1 MNEESA
7 MTKLEVIIRPE
18 KLEELQHQLEDMGLT
33 GMTVTE
39 VRGAGRQ
46 AGYVERYRGMEYR
59 VRLLPK
65 AKVELVVPDGII
77 EDVIKTIRN
86 ACHTGEVGDGKIFVS
101 KVDDAIRIRTG
112 DRRDDAL

>member
-1 MNEESA
+1 

-18 KLEELQHQLEDMGLT
+18 RLEELQHRLEGMGLT

-46 AGYVERYRGMEYR
+46 AGYVERYRGLEYR

-65 AKVELVVPDGII
+65 LKVELVVPDARVDETVEAVRG
-77 EDVIKTIRN
+77 
-86 ACHTGEVGDGKIFVS
+86 ACLTGEVGDGKIFLW
-101 KVDDAIRIRTG
+101 KLQDAVRIRTG
-112 DRRDDAL
+112 ERGNDAL

>member
-1 MNEESA
+1 
-7 MTKLEVIIRPE
+7 MTKMEAIIRPD
-18 KLEELQHQLEDMGLT
+18 KLEDLQHELEAMGLT

-65 AKVELVVPDGII
+65 VKVEAVAPDPIVDDVVK
-77 EDVIKTIRN
+77 VIRD
-86 ACHTGEVGDGKIFVS
+86 ACLTGEVGDGKIFLW
-101 KVDDAIRIRTG
+101 KLDDAIRIRTG
-112 DRRDDAL
+112 DRGNEAL

>member
-1 MNEESA
+1 
-7 MTKLEVIIRPE
+7 MTKLEVIVRPE
-18 KLEELQHQLEDMGLT
+18 KLEALQHELEEMGLT

-65 AKVELVVPDGII
+65 MKVEVVVPDPLV
-77 EDVIKTIRN
+77 EEAIKSIRN
-86 ACHTGEVGDGKIFVS
+86 ACFTGEVGDGKIFLW

-112 DRRDDAL
+112 DRGNEAL

>member
-1 MNEESA
+1 
-7 MTKLEVIIRPE
+7 MTKIDVVIRPDRLE
-18 KLEELQHQLEDMGLT
+18 QLQNSLEELGLT

-65 AKVELVVPDGII
+65 VKVELVVADSKV
-77 EDVIKTIRN
+77 EDVIKTIRE
-86 ACHTGEVGDGKIFVS
+86 ACYTGEVGDGKIFLS
-101 KVDDAIRIRTG
+101 KLDDAVRIRTG
-112 DRRDDAL
+112 DRGDEAL

>member
-1 MNEESA
+1 
-7 MTKLEVIIRPE
+7 MTKVEVVIRPE
-18 KLEELQHQLEDMGLT
+18 KLEELQHDLEELGLT

-65 AKVELVVPDGII
+65 VKIELVVADTMV
-77 EDVIKTIRN
+77 EDVINTIRK
-86 ACHTGEVGDGKIFVS
+86 ACYTGEVGDGKIFIS
-101 KVDDAIRIRTG
+101 KLDDAVRIRTG
-112 DRRDDAL
+112 DRGNEAI

>member
-1 MNEESA
+1 
-7 MTKLEVIIRPE
+7 MTKIDVVIRPDRLE
-18 KLEELQHQLEDMGLT
+18 QLQNALEELGLT

-65 AKVELVVPDGII
+65 VKVELVVADSRV
-77 EDVIKTIRN
+77 EDVIKSIRE
-86 ACHTGEVGDGKIFVS
+86 ACYTGEVGDGKIFLS
-101 KVDDAIRIRTG
+101 RLDDAVRIRTG
-112 DRRDDAL
+112 DRGDEAL

>member
-1 MNEESA
+1 
-7 MTKLEVIIRPE
+7 MTKIEVVIRPE
-18 KLEELQHQLEDMGLT
+18 KLEDLQHELEEMNLT

-46 AGYVERYRGMEYR
+46 AGYVERYRGLEYR

-65 AKVELVVPDGII
+65 VKVELVIPDAML

-86 ACHTGEVGDGKIFVS
+86 ACYTGEVGDGKIFIS
-101 KVDDAIRIRTG
+101 KLDDAVRIRTG
-112 DRRDDAL
+112 DRGNEAL

>member
-1 MNEESA
+1 
-7 MTKLEVIIRPE
+7 MTKMEVIIRPE
-18 KLEELQHQLEDMGLT
+18 RLEDLQHELEEMGLT

-46 AGYVERYRGMEYR
+46 AGYVERYRGQEYR

-65 AKVELVVPDGII
+65 SKVEVVVPDPMV

-86 ACHTGEVGDGKIFVS
+86 ACFTGEVGDGKIFLFPVG
-101 KVDDAIRIRTG
+101 DAIRVRTG
-112 DRRDDAL
+112 ERGESAVR

>member
-1 MNEESA
+1 

-18 KLEELQHQLEDMGLT
+18 RLDELQQELEELGLT

-59 VRLLPK
+59 VRLL
-65 AKVELVVPDGII
+65 AKVKVEVVVPDPQV
-77 EDVIKTIRN
+77 EEVIKAIRS
-86 ACHTGEVGDGKIFVS
+86 ACQTGEVGDGKIFFW
-101 KVDDAIRIRTG
+101 KLEDAVRIRTG
-112 DRRDDAL
+112 ERGNEAL

>member
-1 MNEESA
+1 
-7 MTKLEVIIRPE
+7 MTKVEVVIRPE
-18 KLEELQHQLEDMGLT
+18 KLEELQHDLEELGLT

-65 AKVELVVPDGII
+65 VKIELVVADPMV
-77 EDVIKTIRN
+77 EEVISTIRK
-86 ACHTGEVGDGKIFVS
+86 ACYTGEVGDGKIFIS
-101 KVDDAIRIRTG
+101 KLDDAVRIRTG
-112 DRRDDAL
+112 DRGNEAI

>member
-1 MNEESA
+1 

-18 KLEELQHQLEDMGLT
+18 RLEELQHALEDMGHT

-65 AKVELVVPDGII
+65 VKVELVLTDEKV
-77 EDVIKTIRN
+77 EDVITTVREK
-86 ACHTGEVGDGKIFVS
+86 CQTGEVGDGKIFLY
-101 KVDDAIRIRTG
+101 KLDDAIRIRTG
-112 DRRDDAL
+112 DRGDAAI

>member
-1 MNEESA
+1 
-7 MTKLEVIIRPE
+7 MTKVEVIIRPE
-18 KLEELQHQLEDMGLT
+18 RLDELQHGLEDLGLT

-65 AKVELVVPDGII
+65 VKVELVVAD
-77 EDVIKTIRN
+77 EKVDDVVKVIRD
-86 ACHTGEVGDGKIFVS
+86 ACLTGEVGDGKIFLW
-101 KVDDAIRIRTG
+101 KLDDAVRIRTG
-112 DRRDDAL
+112 DRGNDAL